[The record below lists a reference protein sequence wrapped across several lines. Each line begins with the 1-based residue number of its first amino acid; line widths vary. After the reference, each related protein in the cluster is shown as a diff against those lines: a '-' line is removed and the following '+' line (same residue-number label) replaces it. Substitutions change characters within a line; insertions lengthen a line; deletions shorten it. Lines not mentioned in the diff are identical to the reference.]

1 MKFFK
6 KKKQASFDI
15 DALHAEIMFRIRAL
29 FLDSGME
36 DPWGMSVMAGTSF
49 TSKEV
54 ADMEELESKLR
65 VSKIIHLFPL
75 LIAHATTLSKGTTEL
90 QRTKNIEMQMPEEF
104 WDKLEEI
111 HKEVA
116 FSAICGSLA
125 QLVDLQLIS
134 VGPRRPK

>member
-6 KKKQASFDI
+6 KKKPSFDI

-65 VSKIIHLFPL
+65 VEKIMHLFPL
-75 LIAHATTLSKGTTEL
+75 LMAHAVTLSKGATEL
-90 QRTKNIEMQMPEEF
+90 QKTKNMEMQMPEEF
-104 WDKLEEI
+104 WDKFAEI
-111 HKEVA
+111 HQEMA
-116 FSAICGSLA
+116 FSAICGSLS
-125 QLVDLQLIS
+125 QLVDLKLLSI
-134 VGPRRPK
+134 GPRRPK

>member
-1 MKFFK
+1 MRFFK
-6 KKKQASFDI
+6 KKQTSFDI
-15 DALHAEIMFRIRAL
+15 DALNAEIMFRIRAL

-75 LIAHATTLSKGTTEL
+75 LIAHATTLAKGTTEL
-90 QRTKNIEMQMPEEF
+90 QRTKNIDMQMPEEF
-104 WDKLEEI
+104 WEKLSEI

-116 FSAICGSLA
+116 FSAICGSIS
-125 QLVDLQLIS
+125 QLVDLNLLS